1 MEAGVSPAGFLAADA
16 PVEVSAEVEA
26 VSVDFPVAEGPQ
38 AGLALLWEAAFIT
51 ADPVAD
57 SHSDPPHTHE
67 SHNCLDIPGW
77 PIC

>member
-26 VSVDFPVAEGPQ
+26 VSVDFLEVEDLRV
-38 AGLALLWEAAFIT
+38 GLALLWEAAFIT

-57 SHSDPPHTHE
+57 SFKG
-67 SHNCLDIPGW
+67 CYWAIF
-77 PIC
+77 